1 MKKLIE
7 IGDFVSVIDDVYEG
21 VVIAISHDTFTIDI
35 DGFLYDYDRSDLV
48 KIEKHI
54 DNEHIN
60 VPKDFKTQKFNKGKS
75 KKSIKTKTITIPNH
89 IIDLHIHHLTTSEKG
104 MTKHDKLLLQLR
116 TAKNK
121 IDDAIK
127 NKYSKLIFIHG
138 IGKGV
143 LKNELIK
150 LFEGYS
156 NIEYYDASYME
167 YGYGATEIKIYN
179 N

>member
-1 MKKLIE
+1 MEKLIQ
-7 IGDFVSVIDDVYEG
+7 IGDFVSVIDDVYTG
-21 VVIAISHDTFTIDI
+21 VVIAISQNIFTIDI
-35 DGFLYDYDRSDLV
+35 DGFLYDYDRRDLV
-48 KIEKHI
+48 KIEKHL

-60 VPKDFKTQKFNKGKS
+60 VPKDFKTEKFNKGKS
-75 KKSIKTKTITIPNH
+75 KKSIKTKTITNH

-138 IGKGV
+138 VGKGV

-150 LFEGYS
+150 LFDSYT
-156 NIEYYDASYME
+156 NIEYYDASYMK

>member
-7 IGDFVSVIDDVYEG
+7 IGDFVSVIDDVHTG
-21 VVIAISHDTFTIDI
+21 VVIKISQNTFTIDI
-35 DGFLYDYDRSDLV
+35 DGFLYDYDRRDLV
-48 KIEKHI
+48 KIEKYL

-60 VPKDFKTQKFNKGKS
+60 VPKDFKTEKFNKLKS
-75 KKSIKTKTITIPNH
+75 KKSNKTKTITKH
-89 IIDLHIHHLTTSEKG
+89 IIDLHIHHLTHSEKG
-104 MTKHDKLLLQLR
+104 MTKHDKLLLQLS
-116 TAKNK
+116 TAKIK

-127 NKYSKLIFIHG
+127 NKYSKIIFIHG
-138 IGKGV
+138 VGKGV

-150 LFEGYS
+150 LFDSYS